1 MPRHEDWEVRTVGV
15 PVCLVY
21 QSSMY
26 IPNNLSI
33 QNVSGSFLLCI
44 FKTLVFCNAGFNF

>member
-1 MPRHEDWEVRTVGV
+1 MPRHEDWEVGLLG
-15 PVCLVY
+15 PPLPCLL

-44 FKTLVFCNAGFNF
+44 FKTFCNAGFNL